1 MERNGGKSGG
11 RAARSAFLC
20 AVVLVTGLARAS
32 DPPASLVNPVTGHI
46 EITDTVWSGA
56 DNNVRHVVNPGGGQ
70 PLQVT
75 TLTTNAADDLAPH
88 IAASPAGS
96 VWVTWYR
103 TVTPAQIVSRKRSA
117 ANNTWAAE
125 TLVSDAGEDSRS
137 PSITHDGAAPWWAW
151 VVSANGQAQIA
162 VTGGSDAPDPLPTRT
177 IVGTTNFAGTIDPA
191 ILYESAHLW
200 ITWVDSAS
208 NVGWVTYDYTQHAW
222 SGVSRESYANANDS
236 VAAARA
242 RIRTQ
247 VLGN

>member
-1 MERNGGKSGG
+1 MERNGGKSQG
-11 RAARSAFLC
+11 RAARNAVLC
-20 AVVLVTGLARAS
+20 AIVLFTGLARAS
-32 DPPASLVNPVTGHI
+32 DPPASLLNPVTGHI
-46 EITDTVWSGA
+46 EIADTVWSGA

-75 TLTTNAADDLAPH
+75 TLTTNAADDLAPR
-88 IAASPAGS
+88 IAASPSGS

-125 TLVSDAGEDSRS
+125 KLISDAGEDSRA
-137 PSITHDGAAPWWAW
+137 PSIAHDGAGPWWAW
-151 VVSANGQAQIA
+151 LVSANGQTQIA
-162 VTGGSDAPDPLPTRT
+162 VTGGGDTPDPEPTRS
-177 IVGTTNFAGTIDPA
+177 IVGTTSFAGTVDPV

-222 SGVSRESYANANDS
+222 SGVGHESYGNDS
-236 VAAARA
+236 VTAARA